1 MTNSSAPLVSILL
14 PTLDSIRF
22 LKQRMDSICAQSF
35 SDWEVLVGDS
45 GSADGT
51 VEYIRERSDS
61 RFRFYQLP
69 RGLYQAWNFL
79 IGQSRGK
86 YVYIATSDDTMEFD
100 CLEKMVKALEENP
113 DCDLCDT
120 LLRLI
125 DGNNQEICENTPT
138 YIPHFWHTDFPRDRK
153 HIRRPPYDFFQHF
166 CGKTVYTSITQ
177 LLIRRTLFEKTG
189 LFDPSFGRSADFLW
203 GLRAAR
209 HASVIFLP
217 EKLASWRIHADQVTS
232 AEDPAEIDQSFRQM
246 SAMSSC
252 AIAEERD
259 PDVREKA
266 LFLYRIIPF
275 KEKLLPAKCKR
286 NFRYFLLSLLK
297 AAFCHPLFLTAF
309 AVEACKCLK
318 SSSRRTWL
326 IKSYDHLALRRL
338 RKLDLK
344 NKYVEYK

>member
-1 MTNSSAPLVSILL
+1 
-14 PTLDSIRF
+14 
-22 LKQRMDSICAQSF
+22 
-35 SDWEVLVGDS
+35 
-45 GSADGT
+45 
-51 VEYIRERSDS
+51 
-61 RFRFYQLP
+61 
-69 RGLYQAWNFL
+69 
-79 IGQSRGK
+79 
-86 YVYIATSDDTMEFD
+86 
-100 CLEKMVKALEENP
+100 MVKALEENP

-125 DGNNQEICENTPT
+125 DGNDQEICENTPT

-189 LFDPSFGRSADFLW
+189 LFDPSFGRSTDFLW

-232 AEDPAEIDQSFRQM
+232 ADDPAEVDKAFRQM
-246 SAMSSC
+246 SAMARC
-252 AIAEERD
+252 AIAEEKV
-259 PDVREKA
+259 PAVREKA

-275 KEKLLPAKCKR
+275 KEMLLPAKRKR

-309 AVEACKCLK
+309 AVEAFKCLK